1 MQKNIV
7 DKFSNYS
14 DSKSL
19 FGTAFLV
26 IFAVSVA
33 LSAYNAYLQIKINK
47 DHIKNNGI

>member
-1 MQKNIV
+1 MGNVV

-19 FGTAFLV
+19 FGNAFLV
-26 IFAVSVA
+26 IFAISVA

-47 DHIKNNGI
+47 QLIKENGI